1 MRKLSWIP
9 LKVISGGQ
17 TGVDRAGLDAAVRL
31 KIPIG
36 GFIPKGRKAEDGEVP
51 KKYNL
56 VELQSRSYTMRTER
70 NVLESD
76 GTLILTKGELTGGTL
91 LTKTCAIKN
100 NKPFLILE
108 LNNPDINGVRKWGV
122 TNKIETI
129 NIAGPRES
137 QYTEGIYVDT
147 LTILI
152 LIFQKMS

>member
-1 MRKLSWIP
+1 MSKLSWVP

-17 TGVDRAGLDAAVRL
+17 TGVDRAGLDAAVRV

-51 KKYNL
+51 EKYNL
-56 VELQSRSYTMRTER
+56 VELQSRSYEMRTER

-91 LTKTCAIKN
+91 LTKNYATKN
-100 NKPFLILE
+100 NKPFFILE
-108 LNNPDINGVRKWGV
+108 LNNPDIDGVRKWGIS
-122 TNKIETI
+122 NEIETV

-137 QYTEGIYVDT
+137 QVPEGIYADT
-147 LTILI
+147 LRILNI
-152 LIFQKMS
+152 IFQKTN